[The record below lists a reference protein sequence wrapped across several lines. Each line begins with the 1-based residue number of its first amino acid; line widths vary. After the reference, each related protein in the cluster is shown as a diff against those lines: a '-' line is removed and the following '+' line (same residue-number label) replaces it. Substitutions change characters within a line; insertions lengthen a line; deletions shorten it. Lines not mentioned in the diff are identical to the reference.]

1 MNKKYFKENIL
12 IVTCGLIMF
21 FLISNLKYVSHVID
35 NLIEIILPVI
45 FGCVLAFF
53 LNMPMSFLEKKI
65 RILLK
70 KFNLNEKKVFT
81 ISRAMSLVIVFLTL
95 IIGGILVINVVIPEI
110 LHSLYTFIE
119 KAPEQIKNIE
129 KFLTQNSNN
138 NYILETIFSKFNK
151 VDKNIMNI
159 VSNILKTSFSGILNI
174 TLGITN
180 VLINLI
186 LGLVISVY
194 ILLEKES
201 LKFQIKT
208 IICKFMKDKHKRYVI
223 ETIKLTYSKFK
234 KYIFGQTID
243 SFILS
248 IMIFVSM
255 AILNIPYGLFISLI
269 LGLCAA
275 VPILGP
281 FIGVIITTIIMIIAG
296 YKNILLFIFIVVLM
310 QQIEGNIIYPIVVG
324 NSIGLS
330 SLYIVLIVI
339 VFSSLFGILGV
350 IVGVP
355 LCGACYELIC
365 NYIRQKDVVN

>member
-1 MNKKYFKENIL
+1 MD
-12 IVTCGLIMF
+12 V
-21 FLISNLKYVSHVID
+21 
-35 NLIEIILPVI
+35 
-45 FGCVLAFF
+45 
-53 LNMPMSFLEKKI
+53 
-65 RILLK
+65 
-70 KFNLNEKKVFT
+70 
-81 ISRAMSLVIVFLTL
+81 
-95 IIGGILVINVVIPEI
+95 
-110 LHSLYTFIE
+110 
-119 KAPEQIKNIE
+119 
-129 KFLTQNSNN
+129 
-138 NYILETIFSKFNK
+138 
-151 VDKNIMNI
+151 
-159 VSNILKTSFSGILNI
+159 LKTSFSGILNI

-186 LGLVISVY
+186 LGLVISIY

-248 IMIFVSM
+248 ILIFVSM

-281 FIGVIITTIIMIIAG
+281 FIGIIITTIIMIIAG

-355 LCGACYELIC
+355 LCGVCYELIC

>member
-12 IVTCGLIMF
+12 IVTYGLIMF
-21 FLISNLKYVSHVID
+21 FLISNLKSVSNVID
-35 NLIEIILPVI
+35 NLIEVILPVI

-70 KFNLNEKKVFT
+70 KFNLNEKKIFT
-81 ISRAMSLVIVFLTL
+81 ISRAISLLIVFLTL
-95 IIGGILVINVVIPEI
+95 IIGIILITNIVIPEI
-110 LHSLYTFIE
+110 LQSLYTFIE

-129 KFLTQNSNN
+129 KFLAQNGNN
-138 NYILETIFSKFNK
+138 NYILETIFSKFK
-151 VDKNIMNI
+151 QVDNNIMNI
-159 VSNILKTSFSGILNI
+159 ANDIIKTSFSGILNI
-174 TLGITN
+174 TVGITN
-180 VLINLI
+180 SLINLI
-186 LGLVISVY
+186 LGLVISIY

-208 IICKFMKDKHKRYVI
+208 IICKFMKDKHKKYVI
-223 ETIKLTYSKFK
+223 GTIKLTYSKFK
-234 KYIFGQTID
+234 KYIFGQAID

-255 AILNIPYGLFISLI
+255 AIFNIPYRLFISLI

-281 FIGVIITTIIMIIAG
+281 FIGIIITTIIMIIAG

-330 SLYIVLIVI
+330 SLYIVVIVI

-355 LCGACYELIC
+355 LCGVCYELIC
-365 NYIRQKDVVN
+365 NYIRKKDVVN

>member
-12 IVTCGLIMF
+12 IITYGLILF
-21 FLISNLKYVSHVID
+21 FLISNLKSVSNVID
-35 NLIEIILPVI
+35 NLIEVILPVI

-53 LNMPMSFLEKKI
+53 LNMPMSFLENKI
-65 RILLK
+65 SILLK
-70 KFNLNEKKVFT
+70 KFNLNEKKIFT
-81 ISRAMSLVIVFLTL
+81 ISRAISLLIVFLTL
-95 IIGGILVINVVIPEI
+95 IIGIILITNIVIPEI
-110 LHSLYTFIE
+110 LQSLYTFIE

-129 KFLTQNSNN
+129 KFLAQNGNN
-138 NYILETIFSKFNK
+138 NYILETILSKFKQIDN
-151 VDKNIMNI
+151 NAMNI
-159 VSNILKTSFSGILNI
+159 ANDIIKTSFSGILNI
-174 TLGITN
+174 TVGITN
-180 VLINLI
+180 SLINLI
-186 LGLVISVY
+186 LGLVISIY

-208 IICKFMKDKHKRYVI
+208 IICKFMKDKHKKYVI
-223 ETIKLTYSKFK
+223 GTIKLTYSKFK
-234 KYIFGQTID
+234 KYIFGQAID

-255 AILNIPYGLFISLI
+255 AIFNIPYRLFISLI

-281 FIGVIITTIIMIIAG
+281 FIGIIITTIIMIIAG

-330 SLYIVLIVI
+330 SLYIVVIVI

-355 LCGACYELIC
+355 LCGVCYELIC
-365 NYIRQKDVVN
+365 NYIRKKDVVN

>member
-12 IVTCGLIMF
+12 IVTYGLIMF

-95 IIGGILVINVVIPEI
+95 IIGGTLVINVVIPEI
-110 LHSLYTFIE
+110 LHNLYTFIE

-151 VDKNIMNI
+151 VDNNIMSI
-159 VSNILKTSFSGILNI
+159 VNNILKTSFSGILNI

-186 LGLVISVY
+186 LGLVISIY

-281 FIGVIITTIIMIIAG
+281 FIGIIITTIIMIIAG

-339 VFSSLFGILGV
+339 VFSS
-350 IVGVP
+350 
-355 LCGACYELIC
+355 
-365 NYIRQKDVVN
+365 IRQKDVVN

>member
-12 IVTCGLIMF
+12 IVTYGLIMF

-95 IIGGILVINVVIPEI
+95 IIGGTLVIDVVIPEI
-110 LHSLYTFIE
+110 LHNLYTFIE

-151 VDKNIMNI
+151 VDNNIMSI
-159 VSNILKTSFSGILNI
+159 VNNILKTSFSGILNI

-186 LGLVISVY
+186 LGLVISIY

-281 FIGVIITTIIMIIAG
+281 FIGIIITTIIMIIAG

-330 SLYIVLIVI
+330 SLYIVLIV
-339 VFSSLFGILGV
+339 
-350 IVGVP
+350 P
-355 LCGACYELIC
+355 LCGVCYELIC

>member
-12 IVTCGLIMF
+12 IVTYGLIMF

-95 IIGGILVINVVIPEI
+95 IIGGTLVINVVIPEI
-110 LHSLYTFIE
+110 LHNLYTLIE

-151 VDKNIMNI
+151 VDNNIMSI
-159 VSNILKTSFSGILNI
+159 VNNILKTSFSGILNI

-186 LGLVISVY
+186 LGLVISIY

-208 IICKFMKDKHKRYVI
+208 IICKFMKDKHKRYVLLALWTM
-223 ETIKLTYSKFK
+223 EQ
-234 KYIFGQTID
+234 KY
-243 SFILS
+243 
-248 IMIFVSM
+248 
-255 AILNIPYGLFISLI
+255 LFLEMSHIVNHYMSL
-269 LGLCAA
+269 
-275 VPILGP
+275 
-281 FIGVIITTIIMIIAG
+281 
-296 YKNILLFIFIVVLM
+296 
-310 QQIEGNIIYPIVVG
+310 
-324 NSIGLS
+324 
-330 SLYIVLIVI
+330 
-339 VFSSLFGILGV
+339 
-350 IVGVP
+350 
-355 LCGACYELIC
+355 
-365 NYIRQKDVVN
+365 

>member
-12 IVTCGLIMF
+12 IITYGLILF
-21 FLISNLKYVSHVID
+21 FLISNLKSVSNVID
-35 NLIEIILPVI
+35 NLIEVILPVI

-53 LNMPMSFLEKKI
+53 LNMPMSFLENKI
-65 RILLK
+65 SILLK
-70 KFNLNEKKVFT
+70 KFNLNEKKIFT
-81 ISRAMSLVIVFLTL
+81 ISRAISLLIVFLTL
-95 IIGGILVINVVIPEI
+95 IIGIILITNIVIPEI
-110 LHSLYTFIE
+110 LQSLYTFIE

-129 KFLTQNSNN
+129 KFLAQNGNN
-138 NYILETIFSKFNK
+138 NYILETILSKFKQIDNN
-151 VDKNIMNI
+151 VMNI
-159 VSNILKTSFSGILNI
+159 ANDIIKTSFSGILNI
-174 TLGITN
+174 TVGITN
-180 VLINLI
+180 SLINLI
-186 LGLVISVY
+186 LGLVISIY

-208 IICKFMKDKHKRYVI
+208 IICKFMKDKHKKYVI
-223 ETIKLTYSKFK
+223 GTIKLTYSKFK
-234 KYIFGQTID
+234 KYIFGQAID

-255 AILNIPYGLFISLI
+255 AIFNIPYRLFISLI

-281 FIGVIITTIIMIIAG
+281 FIGIIITTIIMIIAG

-330 SLYIVLIVI
+330 SLYIVVIVI

-355 LCGACYELIC
+355 LCGVCYELIC
-365 NYIRQKDVVN
+365 NYIRKKDVVN

>member
-12 IVTCGLIMF
+12 IVTYGLIMF

-95 IIGGILVINVVIPEI
+95 IIGGTLVINVVIPEI
-110 LHSLYTFIE
+110 LHNLYTFIE

-151 VDKNIMNI
+151 VDNNIMSI
-159 VSNILKTSFSGILNI
+159 VNNILKTSFSGILN
-174 TLGITN
+174 
-180 VLINLI
+180 NLI
-186 LGLVISVY
+186 LGLVISIY

-281 FIGVIITTIIMIIAG
+281 FIGIIITTIIMIIAG

-355 LCGACYELIC
+355 LCGVCYELIC